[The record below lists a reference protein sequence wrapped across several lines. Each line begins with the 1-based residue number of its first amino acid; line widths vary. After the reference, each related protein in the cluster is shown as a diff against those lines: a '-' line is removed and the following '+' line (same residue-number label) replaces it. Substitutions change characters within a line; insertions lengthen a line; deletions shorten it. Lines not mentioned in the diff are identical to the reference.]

1 MSACNKIVKKAF
13 MKGGPPQYSLAHPA
27 KVAIHKLRNFFFAI
41 LKENLRNSDQNNGLD
56 FWPKINIQYSPIITI
71 IL

>member
-27 KVAIHKLRNFFFAI
+27 SGSSYITWFFFAI
-41 LKENLRNSDQNNGLD
+41 LIENVRNSDQNNEL
-56 FWPKINIQYSPIITI
+56 
-71 IL
+71 

>member
-27 KVAIHKLRNFFFAI
+27 KVAIHKLRNFFAI
-41 LKENLRNSDQNNGLD
+41 LIEYVINSDQNNEL
-56 FWPKINIQYSPIITI
+56 Q
-71 IL
+71 LH